1 MVAAIRKGEGTF
13 DDEIVEVMNSR
24 RAVASRIKSTR
35 SGTVLFICSPI
46 TCGFSFYLKD
56 FLSRF
61 LD

>member
-1 MVAAIRKGEGTF
+1 MKGEGTV
-13 DDEIVEVMNSR
+13 DDEIVEVMNSK

-35 SGTVLFICSPI
+35 SETVLLIFSPI
-46 TCGFSFYLKD
+46 TCGLSFCLKD